1 VCLKKYNILFVCEH
15 NSARSII
22 AEIVAN
28 THISK
33 KFIGYSAGYIPGEFI
48 NPFALEIAQEGSYPL
63 EKLFNKSWQEFAS
76 FEAPQMD
83 FIIDLCPNKTY
94 SEKPYWPGNPI
105 LASWGF
111 EDPTMIEGSDEL
123 KRRVFKSV
131 KIELQRRLDIVASL
145 PKDSLDQKTL
155 QWIDQKNDYP

>member
-1 VCLKKYNILFVCEH
+1 LEKYNILFVCEH

-33 KFIGYSAGYIPGEFI
+33 KFIGYSAGYTPGEFV
-48 NPFALEIAQEGSYPL
+48 NPFALEIAKECGYPL
-63 EKLFNKSWQEFAS
+63 EKLFNKGWQEYAS
-76 FEAPQMD
+76 FEAPNMD
-83 FIIDLCPNKTY
+83 LIIDLYQNKNRL
-94 SEKPYWPGNPI
+94 ERPYWPGNPI

-111 EDPTMIEGSDEL
+111 EDPAIIAGSDEL

-131 KIELQRRLDIVASL
+131 KVEIQRRLDIVSSI
-145 PKDSLDQKTL
+145 PKASLDQKTL
-155 QWIDQKNDYP
+155 QLIHQKK